1 MIKVGIT
8 KMLKSTTMRMLK
20 KFAKVKNESQDYRI
34 GGGAVASDGLADW
47 RCLSRW
53 GWKLVIVLIIL
64 LIVNIIVNVFVNTSV
79 NIIVN
84 IITNIIVLIILC
96 MAFM

>member
-8 KMLKSTTMRMLK
+8 KMLKSTTMRILK
-20 KFAKVKNESQDYRI
+20 KVAMVKNESQDYRI

-53 GWKLVIVLIIL
+53 WRKLVIIILIIL
-64 LIVNIIVNVFVNTSV
+64 IHSSTSLFSPFYRYGPQYWM
-79 NIIVN
+79 
-84 IITNIIVLIILC
+84 THKIILVREI
-96 MAFM
+96 